1 MTQAKPRFKT
11 IEEFLNYDDGTDT
24 HYELVDGALVELPT
38 ESWDSSTISIF
49 LLTQFLP
56 FVAYYLIR
64 HKDTEIAV
72 ESSSV
77 KARIP
82 DLMVVTETTAID
94 MTGQKG
100 LIPLDTPPP
109 ILVVEVV
116 SPGEPG
122 TDNYDRDYIQKRSE
136 YAARGIP
143 EYWLIDPHLNL
154 VLILGWQDGQY
165 SEIGQFRANEPIVS
179 FTFPD
184 LQLTAEQIL
193 SAGRL
198 ENR

>member
-1 MTQAKPRFKT
+1 MTQAKPRFNT
-11 IEEFLNYDDGTDT
+11 FDEFLDYHDGTDA
-24 HYELVDGALVELPT
+24 HYELVNGVLVELPT

-64 HKDTEIAV
+64 HKDTELAV
-72 ESSSV
+72 NSTSV

-82 DLMVVTETTAID
+82 DLMVVTEATAIE

-100 LIPLDTPPP
+100 LIPLETPPP
-109 ILVVEVV
+109 VLVVEVV

-122 TDNYDRDYIQKRSE
+122 TENYDRDYIQKRTE
-136 YAARGIP
+136 YAARGIL

-154 VLILGWQDGQY
+154 VLILELQNGHY
-165 SEIGQFRANEPIVS
+165 IEIGQFRGNDPIAS
-179 FTFPD
+179 SIFPA
-184 LQLTAEQIL
+184 LRLTAEQIL
-193 SAGRL
+193 SAGKL
-198 ENR
+198 EN